1 MKNLG
6 IGYETLALD
15 EATPG
20 VVVVTLNRAA
30 RLSRRRPNS
39 GSVSPR

>member
-1 MKNLG
+1 MKSLDTE
-6 IGYETLALD
+6 YETLALD

-30 RLSRRRPNS
+30 RLSHRRPNS